1 MIKPVRKH
9 IPFFVFT
16 IALIAIV
23 FQFLYNFM
31 RGQDNDYIAQFL
43 VNFPLAL
50 LVVSADAFIIQAIY
64 KKFSYKYN
72 TYLRIILD
80 LIVTS
85 AFAGMINF
93 GVNSL
98 FHLYQ
103 SSTALEEDLIG
114 SAIMSVLANCM
125 IVLIIEV
132 LFYNQKQLEAEKRAI
147 AAEKGKLQYMYDSLR
162 SQVNPH
168 FLFNS
173 LNTLSSLIYE
183 NQDKANMFTKK
194 LSGLYRYALSLN
206 EREYVTLCEELSF
219 LESYLYLMH
228 IRYDT
233 ALIIKLEKA
242 VNHNEDKLFPM
253 SIQLLVENAVKHNI
267 VSKVQPLTIIVRIDE
282 DGVTVSN
289 NLQLKGTDT
298 KSGLGLINLQ
308 EQYAL
313 HSKKIEIIKT
323 DDTFS
328 VRIPFL

>member
-1 MIKPVRKH
+1 M
-9 IPFFVFT
+9 FT
-16 IALIAIV
+16 IALIASV
-23 FQFLYNFM
+23 FQFLFIFM
-31 RGQDNDYIAQFL
+31 RGQENDYITQFF

-50 LVVSADAFIIQAIY
+50 LVVSADAVIIQAVY
-64 KKFSYKYN
+64 KKFSYRYN

-80 LIVTS
+80 LIITS

-103 SSTALEEDLIG
+103 NNTAPEEDLIG

-125 IVLIIEV
+125 IVLMIEV

-194 LSGLYRYALSLN
+194 LSGLYRYTLSLN
-206 EREYVTLCEELSF
+206 EREYVSLCEELSF

-242 VNHNEDKLFPM
+242 VSHDEDKLIPM

-267 VSKVQPLTIIVRIDE
+267 VTKLQPLTVIVRVDD

-289 NLQLKGTDT
+289 NLQPKGTDT
-298 KSGLGLINLQ
+298 KSGLALVNLQ

-313 HSKKIEIIKT
+313 HSKKIEVIKT
-323 DDTFS
+323 GDTFS

>member
-1 MIKPVRKH
+1 
-9 IPFFVFT
+9 
-16 IALIAIV
+16 
-23 FQFLYNFM
+23 
-31 RGQDNDYIAQFL
+31 
-43 VNFPLAL
+43 
-50 LVVSADAFIIQAIY
+50 
-64 KKFSYKYN
+64 
-72 TYLRIILD
+72 
-80 LIVTS
+80 
-85 AFAGMINF
+85 
-93 GVNSL
+93 
-98 FHLYQ
+98 
-103 SSTALEEDLIG
+103 
-114 SAIMSVLANCM
+114 M
-125 IVLIIEV
+125 IVLMIEV

-194 LSGLYRYALSLN
+194 LSGLYRYTLSLN
-206 EREYVTLCEELSF
+206 EREYVSLCEELSF

-242 VNHNEDKLFPM
+242 VSHDEDKLIPM

-267 VSKVQPLTIIVRIDE
+267 VTKLQPLTVIVRVDD

-289 NLQLKGTDT
+289 NLQPKGTDT
-298 KSGLGLINLQ
+298 KSGLGLVNLQ

-313 HSKKIEIIKT
+313 HSKKIEVIKT
-323 DDTFS
+323 GDTFS

>member
-1 MIKPVRKH
+1 MIQPIRKH
-9 IPFFVFT
+9 IPLFVFT
-16 IALIAIV
+16 IAWIAIV
-23 FQFLYNFM
+23 FQFLYNFL
-31 RGQDNDYIAQFL
+31 RGQDNNYITQFL

-50 LVVSADAFIIQAIY
+50 LVVAVDAFIIQAVY

-72 TYLRIILD
+72 TYLRILVD
-80 LIVTS
+80 LTLTS

-98 FHLYQ
+98 FHFYQ
-103 SSTALEEDLIG
+103 NNPAPEEDLIG

-125 IVLIIEV
+125 IVLMIEV

-183 NQDKANMFTKK
+183 NQDKANIFTKK
-194 LSGLYRYALSLN
+194 LSGLYRYTLSLN
-206 EREYVTLCEELSF
+206 EREYVSLCEELSF
-219 LESYLYLMH
+219 LESYLYLMN

-233 ALIIKLEKA
+233 ALIIKWEKA
-242 VNHNEDKLFPM
+242 VTHTEDKLIPM
-253 SIQLLVENAVKHNI
+253 SLQLLVENAVKHNV
-267 VSKVQPLTIIVRIDE
+267 VSKLQPLTILVRIDD

-289 NLQLKGTDT
+289 NLQPKGTDT

-313 HSKKIEIIKT
+313 YSKKIEIIKT

>member
-1 MIKPVRKH
+1 
-9 IPFFVFT
+9 
-16 IALIAIV
+16 
-23 FQFLYNFM
+23 M
-31 RGQDNDYIAQFL
+31 RGQDNDYVTQFL

-50 LVVSADAFIIQAIY
+50 LVVSADALLIQAVY
-64 KKFSYKYN
+64 KRFSYRYN
-72 TYLRIILD
+72 TYLRVISD
-80 LIVTS
+80 LIITS

-98 FHLYQ
+98 FRLYQ
-103 SSTALEEDLIG
+103 NNTAPEEDLMG

-125 IVLIIEV
+125 IVLLIEV
-132 LFYNQKQLEAEKRAI
+132 LFYNQKRLEAEKRAI

-194 LSGLYRYALSLN
+194 LSGLYRYTLSLN
-206 EREYVTLCEELSF
+206 EREYVSLREELSF
-219 LESYLYLMH
+219 VESYLYLMH
-228 IRYDT
+228 IRYDA
-233 ALIIKLEKA
+233 ALVIKWEKT
-242 VNHNEDKLFPM
+242 VGHDEDKLIPM

-267 VSKVQPLTIIVRIDE
+267 VSKMQPLTIVIRIDD

-289 NLQLKGTDT
+289 NLQPKGADT
-298 KSGLGLINLQ
+298 KCGLGLANLR

-313 HSKKIEIIKT
+313 HSRKIAVIKT
-323 DDTFS
+323 GDTFS